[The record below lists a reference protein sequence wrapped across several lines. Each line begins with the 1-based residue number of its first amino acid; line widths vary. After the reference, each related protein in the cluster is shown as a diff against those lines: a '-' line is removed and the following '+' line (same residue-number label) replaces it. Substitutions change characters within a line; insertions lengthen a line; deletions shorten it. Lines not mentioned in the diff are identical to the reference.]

1 MTTVGIILAVIF
13 LDGWWRIAAIGALLV
28 FEVIEISI
36 WLRWRKRRSITG
48 AETMVG
54 EKGLAVTDCRPV
66 GQVRLKGQ
74 LWSATSPQGVSS
86 GETIVVTA
94 VRGVRLEVAPDV
106 AEKLP
111 DAQPDAQPPPQR

>member
-74 LWSATSPQGVSS
+74 LWSATCPRGVGS
-86 GETIVVTA
+86 GETVVVIA
-94 VRGVRLEVAPDV
+94 VRGVRLEVAPDIG
-106 AEKLP
+106 AKL
-111 DAQPDAQPPPQR
+111 PDAQPPPQR